1 MWKYPLA
8 ILIGYLAGCFSTA
21 DTVGRFRHVNIHRTG
36 TGNPGASNVTFI
48 LGWRMGLLVGFVDIL
63 KGILATFLTILVSH
77 GNLFLGLLAGSAC
90 ILGHMFP
97 FYLKFKG
104 GKGFATLVGVLFGFD
119 WKFALLAVLFIV
131 LITLTTD
138 YIVLATLTTTV
149 LFPLRAFLRTSS
161 LIALWIVLPVVII
174 MFIKHRTNLYRI
186 FVAKHGEKGFSLL
199 FHKD

>member
-1 MWKYPLA
+1 M
-8 ILIGYLAGCFSTA
+8 
-21 DTVGRFRHVNIHRTG
+21 NIHKTG

-48 LGWRMGLLVGFVDIL
+48 LGWRMGLLVGFVDIV
-63 KGILATFLTILVSH
+63 KGILATFLTIVISH

-119 WKFALLAVLFIV
+119 WKFALLAVLFIF

-138 YIVLATLTTTV
+138 YIVLSTLTTTV
-149 LFPLRAFLRTSS
+149 LFPLRAYLRTSS
-161 LIALWIVLPVVII
+161 LIALWIVLPVVLI
-174 MFIKHRTNLYRI
+174 MFYKHRTNLYRI
-186 FVAKHGEKGFSLL
+186 FVARCGEKGFSLL
-199 FHKD
+199 FRKE